1 MSQHLAILKGPQG
14 EKIPVIC
21 SSEAEARNIE
31 AADEARKLKTKT
43 ERRTV
48 ENIDDEEEQ
57 EICPTCGRPKLAA
70 EEEDDEV

>member
-14 EKIPVIC
+14 EKIPIIC

-31 AADEARKLKTKT
+31 AADEARKLKPKT

-57 EICPTCGRPKLAA
+57 EICPTCGQRKPVD
-70 EEEDDEV
+70 EEEEV